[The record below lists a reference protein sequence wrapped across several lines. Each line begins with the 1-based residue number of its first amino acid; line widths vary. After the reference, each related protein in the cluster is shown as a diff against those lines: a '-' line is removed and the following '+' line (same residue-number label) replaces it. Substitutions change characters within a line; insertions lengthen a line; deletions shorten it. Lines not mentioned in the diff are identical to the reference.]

1 MKGAEQPSGRANAG
15 ADTSSTSRE
24 VEELSLKDAFDIYQK
39 MTENG
44 HKLWAYFQF
53 LSIAVLGYTLGTDKA
68 EWSIRTYV
76 LVGSAF
82 LLFSALSNRA
92 IFLAQREANR
102 MAVAINDATSSE
114 STGAEKLEHALQIET
129 TPPIPVS
136 VFHAVVSVLVLA
148 GIFSAYIDK
157 CSTGD
162 RQCPRKSRTAEA
174 SDWPRS
180 LTTMQPVT
188 IVSRRNSRDFDH

>member
-1 MKGAEQPSGRANAG
+1 MKGLVQPLGRENAG
-15 ADTSSTSRE
+15 ADTSSTGRE
-24 VEELSLKDAFDIYQK
+24 FEELSLKDAFDIYQK

-68 EWSIRTYV
+68 EWSVQTYV
-76 LVGSAF
+76 LVGGAF

-102 MAVAINDATSSE
+102 MAVAINDATSTEPIS
-114 STGAEKLEHALQIET
+114 AEKLQYALRIET

-136 VFHAVVSVLVLA
+136 VFHAVVSTLVIA
-148 GIFSAYIDK
+148 GIFSAYVDK

-162 RQCPRKSRTAEA
+162 RQCPRASRTAGA
-174 SDWPRS
+174 SSWTGSPA
-180 LTTMQPVT
+180 TMQPVV
-188 IVSRRNSRDFDH
+188 IVFRRNSRYPNH